1 MLKDDFFS
9 ITAINIE
16 SDSIDAILELNEK
29 HKIFKGHFPGHPVV
43 PGACMFQMVKEITKI
58 AVGSEIQLRK
68 ADDIKFLMMLNPN
81 ENKII
86 QAKLNYKEE
95 NGKINISASFLK
107 GNSICFKFKGMFQA
121 KNLPG

>member
-1 MLKDDFFS
+1 MLKDDFFY

-16 SDSIDAILELNEK
+16 NDSIDAMLELNKK

-43 PGACMFQMVKEITKI
+43 PGACMFQMVKEITEI

-68 ADDIKFLMMLNPN
+68 ADDIKFLMMINPN

-86 QAKLNYKEE
+86 QARLNYKEDD
-95 NGKINISASFLK
+95 GKINISASFLK
-107 GNSICFKFKGMFQA
+107 DNSICFKFKGMFQA
-121 KNLPG
+121 RNLPG